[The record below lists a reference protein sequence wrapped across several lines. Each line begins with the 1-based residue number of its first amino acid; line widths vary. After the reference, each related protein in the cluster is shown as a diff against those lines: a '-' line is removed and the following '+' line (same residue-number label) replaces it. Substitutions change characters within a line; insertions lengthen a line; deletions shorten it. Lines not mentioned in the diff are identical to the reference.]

1 MIHYNNIFWKILGK
15 DKKILFFPNFQCISL
30 VKAQNMHIFDMVMKW
45 NFTLFSKT
53 KHFIANPPHEDS
65 DMTISKRKLA

>member
-1 MIHYNNIFWKILGK
+1 MIYFGRFWEKF
-15 DKKILFFPNFQCISL
+15 KKILFFPNFLCIFL
-30 VKAQNMHIFDMVMKW
+30 VKAQNMPIFDMVMKW

-53 KHFIANPPHEDS
+53 KHFIGNPPRIVS